1 MFSGKNGLPIK
12 RKPKPGRR
20 PWNFLG
26 GLGGGV
32 GGRVIGGGMPALS
45 NRRVGKTPMKK
56 KTGQKKV
63 NDEEMG
69 GKTNFLSSAKKDK
82 SSNRGESK
90 QPLKKVHKIRKAFPD
105 TWIWIDTF
113 GNT

>member
-26 GLGGGV
+26 GLGGV
-32 GGRVIGGGMPALS
+32 GGRVIGGGMLALS
-45 NRRVGKTPMKK
+45 NRKLGRIPIK
-56 KTGQKKV
+56 KTAQKKV
-63 NDEEMG
+63 KGEEMG
-69 GKTNFLSSAKKDK
+69 GKTNFLNSAKKDE

-90 QPLKKVHKIRKAFPD
+90 QPMKKVHKIRKAFPD
-105 TWIWIDTF
+105 TWIWVDTIA
-113 GNT
+113 NT